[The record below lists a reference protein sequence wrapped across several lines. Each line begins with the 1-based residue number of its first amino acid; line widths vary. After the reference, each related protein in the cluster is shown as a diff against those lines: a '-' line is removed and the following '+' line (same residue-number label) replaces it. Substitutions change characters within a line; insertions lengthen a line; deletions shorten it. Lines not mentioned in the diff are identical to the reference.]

1 MLMPTHAAE
10 PYAPTAG
17 LIASLA
23 TTTWLDTDPSGA
35 PPCCLLLVPQPPRGP
50 YETLGIIERR
60 MHAVATAL
68 SLGPT
73 TALPPDIG
81 PRLRPLSPT
90 SVTLRIDSTLYRKR
104 VPTSRPWLLLLRQQT
119 PAALVLG
126 LDPLSRAATP
136 AEIDTYLDRTTQQR
150 RLLFGL
156 TRAE

>member
-1 MLMPTHAAE
+1 
-10 PYAPTAG
+10 
-17 LIASLA
+17 
-23 TTTWLDTDPSGA
+23 
-35 PPCCLLLVPQPPRGP
+35 
-50 YETLGIIERR
+50 